1 MKGVD
6 ICRAAWRRPPIVGS
20 QHSIC
25 LDYFFLRQLQV
36 LGFVLVKERKREGN
50 GKEKRKTTGK

>member
-1 MKGVD
+1 
-6 ICRAAWRRPPIVGS
+6 
-20 QHSIC
+20 